1 MLWDVVMYTLKRPT
15 ISENTLASKCMDQ
28 YMKITGTLYLQNVLG
43 KIIKQIY
50 KENKYCEMD
59 KSRITK
65 KYG

>member
-1 MLWDVVMYTLKRPT
+1 
-15 ISENTLASKCMDQ
+15 MDQ

-43 KIIKQIY
+43 KTIKLIY